1 MTNLRDVRDFKDLV
15 NVPNLNQQVIDDFRT
30 NGGRVGGPYE
40 GAPIILVH
48 HVGAKTG
55 AKRVTPV
62 MYFPQED
69 GSMIILASD
78 QGAPANPAWYHNL
91 KANPQTDIEA
101 GADTFPVAVEEV
113 TGEQRDAAWSAIL
126 AVNPSFGELQ
136 KMTSRTIPLLR
147 LTRVDS

>member
-1 MTNLRDVRDFKDLV
+1 MTNLRDVKDFKDLA
-15 NVPNLNQQVIDDFRT
+15 NVPDLNGQVIDDFRA

-55 AKRVTPV
+55 TKRVSPM

-69 GSMIILASD
+69 ERMVIVASNE
-78 QGAPANPAWYHNL
+78 GALRNPAWYHNL
-91 KANPQTDIEA
+91 MANPRTDVEV
-101 GADTFPVAVEEV
+101 GAETFSVVVTEI
-113 TGEQRDAAWSAIL
+113 TGEERDAVWTGIL
-126 AVNPSFGELQ
+126 AMVPSLAEFQ

-147 LTRVDS
+147 LTRVN

>member
-1 MTNLRDVRDFKDLV
+1 MTNLRDIKDFKDLV
-15 NVPNLNQQVIDDFRT
+15 NVPNLNEQVIDDFRA

-40 GAPIILVH
+40 GALIILVH

-55 AKRVTPV
+55 TKRVSPV

-69 GSMIILASD
+69 GGMVIVASD

-91 KANPQTDIEA
+91 KANPRADVEA
-101 GADTFPVAVEEV
+101 GAETFPVVVEEI
-113 TGEQRDAAWSAIL
+113 TGEQRNAVWAGIL
-126 AVNPSFGELQ
+126 AMAPSLGGFQ

-147 LTRVDS
+147 LTRVY